1 MSDPRT
7 ILERAAR
14 RIDPRS
20 DAFERLD
27 RRRQRKA
34 RNRRITAGVVALLV
48 AIGGSYAA
56 FTVFRG
62 SSGKIAGVGD
72 TGFHALWPEVT
83 LADAQQAQAQADA
96 GDPSL
101 AWRLDPKSVAGEFV
115 NQAFG

>member
-14 RIDPRS
+14 RIDPRT
-20 DAFERLD
+20 DAFERLE
-27 RRRQRKA
+27 RRRESKA

-56 FTVFRG
+56 FSVFRD
-62 SSGKIAGVGD
+62 SSGGTIGAVGD

-83 LADAQQAQAQADA
+83 LADAQSAE
-96 GDPSL
+96 
-101 AWRLDPKSVAGEFV
+101 RRF
-115 NQAFG
+115 